1 MTDSLFKARVTAGH
15 GRHHYVEDDAGHLFE
30 ARRRGKKNDVTVG
43 DYVECRQADSET
55 VAVEAVLPR
64 KTLLFRSDEWRVKE
78 LAANVDLVAV
88 VFASRPTFN
97 PWFVWKAV
105 VAAKTAGIGVVA
117 IRNKADLTEGREA
130 CDAFAASLPAAGCP
144 CLTLSAYDA
153 DDVLTKLT
161 PLLEN
166 KTTLLIGQ
174 SGMGKSTLINVLCP
188 EAQAKTREFSEALD
202 LGKPKPRR
210 LRAYTARSLPAVKR
224 RLLTP
229 RAFRSSA
236 SRTSRGAIFSKPCP
250 ILRNTPRAAAFT
262 TAPTPMNRA
271 ARCVRRLRPGK

>member
-1 MTDSLFKARVTAGH
+1 M
-15 GRHHYVEDDAGHLFE
+15 
-30 ARRRGKKNDVTVG
+30 
-43 DYVECRQADSET
+43 
-55 VAVEAVLPR
+55 
-64 KTLLFRSDEWRVKE
+64 
-78 LAANVDLVAV
+78 
-88 VFASRPTFN
+88 
-97 PWFVWKAV
+97 WKAV
-105 VAAKTAGIGVVA
+105 VAAKTAGIDVVA

-202 LGKPKPRR
+202 LGKQTTTATRLYRTQFAGSKASLIDSPGFQEFGLAHITRR
-210 LRAYTARSLPAVKR
+210 N
-224 RLLTP
+224 
-229 RAFRSSA
+229 
-236 SRTSRGAIFSKPCP
+236 
-250 ILRNTPRAAAFT
+250 ILEAMPDIAQYAQGCRFYNCTHTHEPGCSVRAAAE
-262 TAPTPMNRA
+262 A
-271 ARCVRRLRPGK
+271 GKVSPERYAFFCAVTEEAKDDVF